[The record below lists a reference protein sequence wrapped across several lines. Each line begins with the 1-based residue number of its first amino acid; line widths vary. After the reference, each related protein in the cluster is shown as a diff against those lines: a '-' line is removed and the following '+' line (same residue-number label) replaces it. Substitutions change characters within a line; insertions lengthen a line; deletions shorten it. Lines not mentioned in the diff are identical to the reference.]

1 MVTYV
6 AWAQALVATCSS
18 LYYSEIAHL
27 VPCLLCWYQRI
38 LMYPLVIIIGVS
50 ILRKDRGLPA
60 YVLPFSILGMGFSA
74 YHYLLQQG
82 IIAEALAPCQAGIS
96 CTTKQIE
103 YFGFITIPFLSFLA
117 FTLITVCMMIMIRK
131 SQHE

>member
-1 MVTYV
+1 
-6 AWAQALVATCSS
+6 
-18 LYYSEIAHL
+18 
-27 VPCLLCWYQRI
+27 
-38 LMYPLVIIIGVS
+38 MYPLVIIIGVS